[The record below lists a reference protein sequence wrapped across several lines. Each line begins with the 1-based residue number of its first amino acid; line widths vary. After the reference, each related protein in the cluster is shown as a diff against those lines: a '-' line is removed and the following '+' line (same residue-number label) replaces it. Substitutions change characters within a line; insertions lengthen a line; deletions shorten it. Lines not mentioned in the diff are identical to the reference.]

1 MQHTYIFWRKRGKQN
16 THRHIIMP
24 PLSIHVW
31 KGSMSNEI
39 YLARWLFYWM
49 LKLFQLCCNFFS
61 FYYAKLNHNVL
72 LLITKLLYKFD
83 KAIYKTFI
91 LINRCVLGNPCVIV
105 VINMFFFYDVCM
117 LKKKQLKVGIPYL

>member
-1 MQHTYIFWRKRGKQN
+1 MAKKGETKHTSAHYNASLIHTCLKRINVKRDISGSV
-16 THRHIIMP
+16 IILLDVETVP
-24 PLSIHVW
+24 AVL
-31 KGSMSNEI
+31 
-39 YLARWLFYWM
+39 YFL
-49 LKLFQLCCNFFS
+49 S

-117 LKKKQLKVGIPYL
+117 LKKKTIKSWYPVFIDILLT